1 MDTTT
6 MNSPLVFGA
15 MLLGARI
22 DQEQSFALLDRFVE
36 RGGQWVD
43 TANCYTFWF
52 SDSGAGGASE
62 EMLGRWLSARPGL
75 RDQIRL
81 STKVG
86 AEPLWPG
93 SWPQQREGLSRRA
106 ILQGLETSLQRM
118 GVAEVDMFWLHQ
130 EDRSTPMAETVEALG
145 ELTSSG
151 KVRRVGASNHPAWR
165 VEQARGLA
173 RAGGTM
179 PIDALQLL
187 ATYLHVRPG
196 LRTPGVEHAFG
207 VLNAEQRDLARTNGL
222 EIWAYS
228 PLMSGSYDNPDKP
241 VHEAFEHIGNTRR
254 LQALD
259 VVAGQTGATRSQ
271 VVLAWL
277 LAQGIRPVVGV
288 STTAQLDLAMEAG
301 HLDLDAEQVRLLDET
316 G

>member
-15 MLLGARI
+15 MLLGTRI
-22 DQEQSFALLDRFVE
+22 DQERSFALLDRFVE

-43 TANCYTFWF
+43 TANCYTFWL
-52 SDSGAGGASE
+52 SGAGAGGASE
-62 EMLGRWLSARPGL
+62 EMLGSWLSAHPGL

-106 ILQGLETSLQRM
+106 ILQGLETSLQRL

-145 ELTSSG
+145 ELTSTG

-173 RAGGTM
+173 RAGGT
-179 PIDALQLL
+179 DASQEVQYCQPGRSGIMGR
-187 ATYLHVRPG
+187 ARAARGERDDSVRPEGKGCAGPRCSWIGGKRSGPG
-196 LRTPGVEHAFG
+196 LRCLRCVRPPHRAHRSE
-207 VLNAEQRDLARTNGL
+207 
-222 EIWAYS
+222 
-228 PLMSGSYDNPDKP
+228 GSR
-241 VHEAFEHIGNTRR
+241 GC
-254 LQALD
+254 
-259 VVAGQTGATRSQ
+259 
-271 VVLAWL
+271 
-277 LAQGIRPVVGV
+277 
-288 STTAQLDLAMEAG
+288 
-301 HLDLDAEQVRLLDET
+301 
-316 G
+316 